1 MVQETPLCKLGPSF
15 IFGLMASELKSRHA
29 TVIYMIQTDIKVPNW
44 STKANIHSLSE
55 YPAEMFLLSDAVNAV
70 M

>member
-1 MVQETPLCKLGPSF
+1 
-15 IFGLMASELKSRHA
+15 MASELKSRHA

-70 M
+70 MWHEQQYNQFFILKFMH